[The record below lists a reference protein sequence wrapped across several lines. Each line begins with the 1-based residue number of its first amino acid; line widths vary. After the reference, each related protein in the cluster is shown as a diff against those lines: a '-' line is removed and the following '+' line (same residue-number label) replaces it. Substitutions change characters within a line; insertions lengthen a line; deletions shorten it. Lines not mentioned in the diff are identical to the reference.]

1 MTFDVLIHVIL
12 LVYPDYQFSFMIV
25 TFIWCIVSLLYYY
38 VNKLQEKYTVD
49 MYSYSIPGDY
59 FRNDSF
65 IK

>member
-38 VNKLQEKYTVD
+38 VNKLQEKIYC
-49 MYSYSIPGDY
+49 
-59 FRNDSF
+59 
-65 IK
+65 